1 LASERVLRHA
11 AMDSPAGELRL
22 VSSGHGIAG
31 IYMENHAHPL
41 AAEVLGTRL
50 DSVADDPLIAQAAG
64 ELAEYFAGTRTSFE
78 VPLDAQG
85 TQFQQ
90 RVWAQLARI
99 PFGVS
104 RSYGQL
110 ALELGD
116 EKLTRAVGAA
126 NGRNPIA
133 IVVPC
138 HRVIGA
144 DGALTGYAGGL
155 GAKEF
160 LLRHEGIL
168 PEAEATLF

>member
-1 LASERVLRHA
+1 MASGRLLRHA
-11 AMDSPAGELRL
+11 VVDSPLGELRL
-22 VSSGHGIAG
+22 VASGRGIAG

-41 AAEVLGTRL
+41 APEVLGARL
-50 DSVADDPLIAQAAG
+50 SAVADDPFIAQCSV
-64 ELAEYFAGTRTSFE
+64 ELAEYFAGTRTSFA

-85 TQFQQ
+85 SEFQQ

-99 PFGVS
+99 PFGAW

-116 EKLTRAVGAA
+116 EKLTRAVGTA
-126 NGRNPIA
+126 NGRNPIS

-144 DGALTGYAGGL
+144 DGSLTGYAGGL

>member
-1 LASERVLRHA
+1 VLRHGV
-11 AMDSPAGELRL
+11 MDSPIGGLRI
-22 VSSGHGIAG
+22 VASGHGITG

-41 AAEVLGTRL
+41 DPGVLGERL
-50 DSVADDPLIAQAAG
+50 ASVADDPGIALCAG
-64 ELAEYFAGTRTSFE
+64 QLAEYFAGTRTSFE

-85 TQFQQ
+85 TEFQQ
-90 RVWAQLARI
+90 RVWAHLTRI
-99 PFGVS
+99 PFGAT

-116 EKLTRAVGAA
+116 EKLTRAVGTA

-144 DGALTGYAGGL
+144 DGSLTGYAGGL

>member
-1 LASERVLRHA
+1 MLRHA
-11 AMDSPAGELRL
+11 VLDSPVGELRI
-22 VSSGHGIAG
+22 VASGHGIAG
-31 IYMENHAHPL
+31 IYMDNHAHPL
-41 AAEVLGTRL
+41 DPAVLGVRL
-50 DSVADDPLIAQAAG
+50 GSVADDPLIAQAAA
-64 ELAEYFAGTRTSFE
+64 ELAEYFAGTRTSFG

-85 TQFQQ
+85 TQFQHK
-90 RVWAQLARI
+90 VWERLARI
-99 PFGVS
+99 PFGES

-116 EKLTRAVGAA
+116 EKLTRAVGTA

-144 DGALTGYAGGL
+144 DGALTGYAGGVRN
-155 GAKEF
+155 KEF

-168 PEAEATLF
+168 PEPEATLF

>member
-1 LASERVLRHA
+1 MLRHA
-11 AMDSPAGELRL
+11 AMDSPVGELRL
-22 VSSGHGIAG
+22 VASGHGITG

-50 DSVADDPLIAQAAG
+50 DSVADDPFIAQAPASLPNTLPEPG
-64 ELAEYFAGTRTSFE
+64 RRSS

-85 TQFQQ
+85 TEFQQ

-99 PFGVS
+99 PFGDS

-144 DGALTGYAGGL
+144 DGSLTGYAGGL

-160 LLRHEGIL
+160 LLRLEGIL

>member
-1 LASERVLRHA
+1 MASGRVLRHA
-11 AMDSPAGELRL
+11 VMDSPVGQLRI
-22 VSSGHGIAG
+22 VASGHGIAG

-41 AAEVLGTRL
+41 APEVLGEL
-50 DSVADDPLIAQAAG
+50 LAAVEDDPFIAQCAA
-64 ELAEYFAGTRTSFE
+64 ELAEYFAGTRTSFG
-78 VPLDAQG
+78 VPCDALG
-85 TQFQQ
+85 TAFQQ

-99 PFGVS
+99 PFGES

-116 EKLTRAVGAA
+116 EKLTRAVGTA

-160 LLRHEGIL
+160 LLRHEGIR

>member
-1 LASERVLRHA
+1 MASGRVLRHA
-11 AMDSPAGELRL
+11 LVDSPLGELTL
-22 VSSGHGIAG
+22 VASGRGIAG
-31 IYMENHAHPL
+31 IYMENHSHPP
-41 AAEVLGTRL
+41 APEALGARMA
-50 DSVADDPLIAQAAG
+50 SVADDPFTAQAAR
-64 ELAEYFAGTRTSFE
+64 ELAEYFAGTRTTFD
-78 VPLDAQG
+78 VALDAQG
-85 TQFQQ
+85 TEFQQ
-90 RVWAQLARI
+90 KVWAQLSRI
-99 PFGVS
+99 PFGES

-116 EKLTRAVGAA
+116 EKLTRAVGTA
-126 NGRNPIA
+126 NGRNPIS

-155 GAKEF
+155 GNKEF